1 MLTFIKIYI
10 IIITERIIKSLMAS
24 SSLTETFSAKAM
36 SDGLTDTYDNGLKVM
51 DSALATHAKMDGGVG
66 IKITDSLG
74 DVASVRFMSEK
85 NLPGGLMPFKCVG
98 TAEDWLKNV
107 AVKPTS
113 LPDAT
118 KTMSFTRG
126 AS

>member
-10 IIITERIIKSLMAS
+10 IIITERIIKLLMAS
-24 SSLTETFSAKAM
+24 NSLTETFSAKAM
-36 SDGLTDTYDNGLKVM
+36 SDGLTDTYDNGLKFM
-51 DSALATHAKMDGGVG
+51 DSALATHARMDGGVG
-66 IKITDSLG
+66 KKITDSFG
-74 DVASVRFMSEK
+74 DVASVQIMSEK
-85 NLPGGLMPFKCVG
+85 NLPGGLIPFKCVG

-113 LPDAT
+113 LPNLANA
-118 KTMSFTRG
+118 MGLGRG